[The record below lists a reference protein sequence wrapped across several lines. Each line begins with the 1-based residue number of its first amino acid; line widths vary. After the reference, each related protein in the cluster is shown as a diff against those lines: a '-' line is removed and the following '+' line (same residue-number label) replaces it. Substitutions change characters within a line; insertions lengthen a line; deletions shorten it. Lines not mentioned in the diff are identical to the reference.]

1 MNVNSEFYIDLSTAG
16 NLSMVY
22 IIYFSRSLV
31 RSMTFHL
38 RVQKPK
44 KQKEKREAKRVQ
56 MQCKQKEKSQRNK
69 NKEKKISLQIEVIN
83 TQVQNASKQLQN
95 FLLPLI
101 GKVRTSNNLQTT
113 NNLLQ
118 RCICSNNG
126 N

>member
-1 MNVNSEFYIDLSTAG
+1 
-16 NLSMVY
+16 
-22 IIYFSRSLV
+22 
-31 RSMTFHL
+31 
-38 RVQKPK
+38 
-44 KQKEKREAKRVQ
+44 

-69 NKEKKISLQIEVIN
+69 NKEKKCISLQIEAIN

-95 FLLPLI
+95 FLLPLT